1 MFLCQTESANKSINC
16 LSPAV
21 QYISILPVNTP
32 GKARSIMILNQK
44 ETTVAYRCPECG
56 SWVTGMVGLF
66 SLSADMLRLKCPC
79 SDSEL
84 TIVYTKDKKVRLTV
98 PCFLCPKPHN
108 FTVSSQMF
116 FEKELFS
123 LPCAYSGIDICF
135 MGKEDT
141 VAAATRESDKELMEL
156 LGEAGYDGFSKL
168 RAEESDPV
176 FSDPQILEI
185 VNFVIRDLDES
196 GEISCKCPE
205 DEGCYSVDVT
215 ADGIKVT
222 CDICGASAD
231 IPVSSTLSA
240 QAFLN
245 CEHLELK

>member
-1 MFLCQTESANKSINC
+1 MFPCRSVSANKSIIVPC
-16 LSPAV
+16 AAV
-21 QYISILPVNTP
+21 QYISTKVKESMVDHMVL
-32 GKARSIMILNQK
+32 KQK
-44 ETTVAYRCPECG
+44 ETTVTYRCPECG

-66 SLSADMLRLKCPC
+66 SLTADMLRLKCPC
-79 SDSEL
+79 QGSEL
-84 TIVYTKDKKVRLTV
+84 DIVYTKDKKVRLTV

-116 FEKELFS
+116 FEKELFA

-135 MGKEDT
+135 MGAPDRIES
-141 VAAATRESDKELMEL
+141 ATKESDKELMDL

-168 RAEESDPV
+168 RGQNEEI

-196 GEISCKCPE
+196 GEISCRCPE
-205 DEGCYSVDVT
+205 DEGCYTVEVT
-215 ADGIKVT
+215 SDGVRVT
-222 CDICGASAD
+222 CENCGASSN
-231 IPVSSTLSA
+231 IPVTSTLSA

-245 CEHLELK
+245 CEHLDLT